1 MIAIVLRMLAVEAR
15 AAHARMKGRAI
26 VFPVTAVYTWIG
38 GFGLAALIA
47 IGIRDF
53 ASSELWLRV
62 GWGGMVLFI
71 SLSWPATF
79 ICDASGIVQRFWWRP
94 AISIPWNDIVQLEST
109 KGGDLNV
116 YGAGGQRLCFTRFH
130 SAPDRFQAE
139 VVRRAKLRRVIEASD
154 ATSMDL

>member
-1 MIAIVLRMLAVEAR
+1 MLRMLAVEAR

-26 VFPVTAVYTWIG
+26 FPVMSVYRWIG
-38 GFGLAALIA
+38 GFGLAPLIA

-53 ASSELWLRV
+53 ASSEPGLRV
-62 GWGGMVLFI
+62 GWLGTVLFI

-94 AISIPWNDIVQLEST
+94 AISIPWNDIVELEST
-109 KGGDLNV
+109 KAGDLNL

-130 SAPDRFQAE
+130 SDPGRFQAE
-139 VVRRAKLRRVIEASD
+139 VMRRAKLRRLSKLRMPHRWICRP
-154 ATSMDL
+154 